1 MKFKFVS
8 RRNLPCPFMKI
19 EKIALILKTKA
30 LIVSIFDGRKYLDQI
45 KKIYYNSKSLIL
57 LILFSDN

>member
-30 LIVSIFDGRKYLDQI
+30 LIVSIFEFSQI
-45 KKIYYNSKSLIL
+45 FHSKCSFNPFMTEADI
-57 LILFSDN
+57 I